1 MRILVTGGAGY
12 IGSHTARAL
21 ARNGHEVLVYDNL
34 STGHRFLADGFEFVA
49 GSLAEREKLL
59 SCLRN
64 VDGVFHFAACADVA
78 ESLRNPRKYYE
89 NNVLGGLSLLAAT
102 TEAKVPFF
110 VFSSSCAVYGL
121 PSKVPISEIEKCRPI
136 NPYGATKLAFE
147 QALKAYASAYGFRFV
162 SLRYF
167 NAAGADRDGQI
178 GEWHQPETHLIPRAL
193 WVAAGGWKEMEIYG
207 ADYPTP
213 DRTCIRDYVH
223 VSDLAEAHV
232 LALQY
237 LVNGGQSVALN
248 LGSCTGY
255 SVLEVLTCVEQVMGT
270 FISKRICARRIGD
283 PPVLVADSRQARRV
297 LDWQPTRTLHDIVRS
312 AWIWMKNL
320 QQKVPG
326 LEMKDSCELLH
337 R

>member
-21 ARNGHEVLVYDNL
+21 AQNGHEVLVYDNL
-34 STGHRFLADGFEFVA
+34 STGHRFLADGFEFVL
-49 GSLAEREKLL
+49 GSIAEREKLL

-89 NNVLGGLSLLAAT
+89 NNVLGGLSLLAAA

-110 VFSSSCAVYGL
+110 IFSSSCAVYGL
-121 PSKVPISEIEKCRPI
+121 PSKVPISESEKCRPI

-167 NAAGADRDGQI
+167 NAAGADEGGGI

-193 WVAAGGWKEMEIYG
+193 SVAAGGGQEMEIYG
-207 ADYPTP
+207 SDYPTA
-213 DRTCIRDYVH
+213 DGTCIRDYIH
-223 VSDLAEAHV
+223 VTDLAKAHR
-232 LALQY
+232 LALEY
-237 LVNGGQSVALN
+237 LVRGGESAAFN
-248 LGSCTGY
+248 LGAGTGH
-255 SVLEVLTCVEQVMGT
+255 SVLEVLAMVEEVTGRALQEH
-270 FISKRICARRIGD
+270 SCSRRPGD
-283 PPVLVADSRQARRV
+283 PPVLLADSERARRLLEWNPSRSLRDIVASAWKWMHRGRQA
-297 LDWQPTRTLHDIVRS
+297 
-312 AWIWMKNL
+312 L
-320 QQKVPG
+320 QLTNP
-326 LEMKDSCELLH
+326 
-337 R
+337 